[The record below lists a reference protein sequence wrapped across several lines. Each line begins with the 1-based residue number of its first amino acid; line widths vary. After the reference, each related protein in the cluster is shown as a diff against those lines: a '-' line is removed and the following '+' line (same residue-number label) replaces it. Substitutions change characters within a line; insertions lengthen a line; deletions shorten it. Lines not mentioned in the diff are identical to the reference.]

1 MTAHLTEEE
10 QLEALKRWWSENGT
24 STVVGVALAVSGYLG
39 WGFWQDKQQA
49 DAEAA
54 SASYQTLM
62 EAVIAEPGQAL
73 SEEKSATANHL
84 AEELKTQHSDSLY
97 ASQAALFKAKL
108 AVESGDLAAAAGE
121 LQWVI
126 AQNVEPSMTL
136 LTRSRLAR
144 VQLDLGEHD
153 KALATVADANS
164 GSFKALF
171 AEIRGDVLLAQ
182 GKDSE
187 ARAAYQLAADNLIP
201 EQAGRRPLL
210 EMKINDLQSTPVA
223 GSATA
228 PAAEEP
234 AADNNNEAGEN
245 S

>member
-1 MTAHLTEEE
+1 
-10 QLEALKRWWSENGT
+10 
-24 STVVGVALAVSGYLG
+24 
-39 WGFWQDKQQA
+39 
-49 DAEAA
+49 
-54 SASYQTLM
+54 
-62 EAVIAEPGQAL
+62 
-73 SEEKSATANHL
+73 
-84 AEELKTQHSDSLY
+84 
-97 ASQAALFKAKL
+97 
-108 AVESGDLAAAAGE
+108 
-121 LQWVI
+121 
-126 AQNVEPSMTL
+126 MTL

-228 PAAEEP
+228 PAAEELRKLSDKRASKRDQTTHSYCSP
-234 AADNNNEAGEN
+234 RASSARVMAC
-245 S
+245 SQSLCM